1 MKKKCKEKLIYY
13 LSWLTVVVIVILLIL
28 EINVVFN
35 MFEMTQAGF
44 ILYVVYYAAALFIP
58 LVLLS
63 SILAFKFN
71 GTSYGKKSVK
81 LLVNAGIVY
90 AVIKIILV
98 VITSFQLFN
107 SGVF

>member
-1 MKKKCKEKLIYY
+1 MKRDELVYY
-13 LSWLTVVVIVILLIL
+13 LSWLTALVVLIVILL
-28 EINVVFN
+28 EINVVVSFIN
-35 MFEMTQAGF
+35 LNSRI

-63 SILAFKFN
+63 SILAFRFN
-71 GTSYGKKSVK
+71 KTLYGKKSVK
-81 LLVNAGIVY
+81 LLVNVGITY

-98 VITSFQLFN
+98 VISSFQLFN